1 MLRLVN
7 KHVFWAD
14 ALWYVM
20 ENTVIRL
27 AKVDTVNLN
36 VLVIL
41 KSASSL
47 VDQDN
52 HAVKLLQSFPRRRR
66 IPLQNAVVWWM
77 VYVNSSVARTVVIW
91 NVLTHHI
98 IIHVN
103 CLALV
108 CIWLLLFITNS
119 CSTEPRSGKEGSKMS
134 RMEGRERNRVN
145 CVTGEG
151 GFQHLLSFGWR
162 KFGLSIPALVNGSDI
177 QMGFLLLLRKGS
189 QSYVGLVFTSLD
201 TPMGVVI
208 VKRKQVWLYA
218 NTQLL

>member
-27 AKVDTVNLN
+27 AEVDTVNLN
-36 VLVIL
+36 VRVML

-52 HAVKLLQSFPRRRR
+52 HAVKLLQSFPRWRR
-66 IPLQNAVVWWM
+66 IPLQNAVVWRM
-77 VYVNSSVARTVVIW
+77 VYVNNSVARAAVIW

-119 CSTEPRSGKEGSKMS
+119 CIAEPRSGKEGSKMS

-162 KFGLSIPALVNGSDI
+162 KFELSIPALVNGSDI
-177 QMGFLLLLRKGS
+177 QMRLLLLRKGS

-208 VKRKQVWLYA
+208 VKRKQVRLYA

>member
-7 KHVFWAD
+7 KHVFLAD
-14 ALWYVM
+14 ALWYVT

-27 AKVDTVNLN
+27 ARVDTVNLN

-66 IPLQNAVVWWM
+66 IPLQNAVVWRM
-77 VYVNSSVARTVVIW
+77 VYVNNSVARAAVIW

-119 CSTEPRSGKEGSKMS
+119 CIAEPRSGKEGSKMS

-145 CVTGEG
+145 CATGEG

-162 KFGLSIPALVNGSDI
+162 KFELSIPALVNGSDI
-177 QMGFLLLLRKGS
+177 QMGLLLLRKGS

>member
-1 MLRLVN
+1 MCSGRMLSR
-7 KHVFWAD
+7 
-14 ALWYVM
+14 YVM

-47 VDQDN
+47 ADRDN

-66 IPLQNAVVWWM
+66 IPLQSAVVWRM
-77 VYVNSSVARTVVIW
+77 VYVNNSVARAAVIW
-91 NVLTHHI
+91 NVLTRHI

-119 CSTEPRSGKEGSKMS
+119 CIAEPRSGKEGSKMS

-162 KFGLSIPALVNGSDI
+162 KFELSIPALVNGSDI
-177 QMGFLLLLRKGS
+177 QMGLLLLRNGS

-208 VKRKQVWLYA
+208 VKRKQGVTA
-218 NTQLL
+218 C

>member
-7 KHVFWAD
+7 KNVFWAD

-27 AKVDTVNLN
+27 AEVDTVNLN
-36 VLVIL
+36 VRVML

-66 IPLQNAVVWWM
+66 IPLQNAVVWRM
-77 VYVNSSVARTVVIW
+77 VYVNNSVARAAVIW
-91 NVLTHHI
+91 NVLTHQI

-119 CSTEPRSGKEGSKMS
+119 CIAEPRSGKEGSKMS

-162 KFGLSIPALVNGSDI
+162 KFELTIPALVNGSDI
-177 QMGFLLLLRKGS
+177 QMGLLLLRKGS

>member
-27 AKVDTVNLN
+27 AEVDTVNSN
-36 VLVIL
+36 VLVML

-52 HAVKLLQSFPRRRR
+52 HAVKLLQSSPRRRR
-66 IPLQNAVVWWM
+66 IPLQNAVVWRM
-77 VYVNSSVARTVVIW
+77 VYVNNSVARAAVIW

-119 CSTEPRSGKEGSKMS
+119 CIAEPRSGKEGSKMS
-134 RMEGRERNRVN
+134 RMEGREKNRVN

-162 KFGLSIPALVNGSDI
+162 KFELSIPALVNGSDI
-177 QMGFLLLLRKGS
+177 QMGLLLL
-189 QSYVGLVFTSLD
+189 
-201 TPMGVVI
+201 
-208 VKRKQVWLYA
+208 
-218 NTQLL
+218 

>member
-66 IPLQNAVVWWM
+66 IPLQNAVVWRM
-77 VYVNSSVARTVVIW
+77 VYVNNSVARAAVIW

-108 CIWLLLFITNS
+108 CIWLLLCTKNTSIA
-119 CSTEPRSGKEGSKMS
+119 EPRSGKEGSKMS
-134 RMEGRERNRVN
+134 RMEGRVRNRVLVLCN
-145 CVTGEG
+145 WG
-151 GFQHLLSFGWR
+151 GRLST
-162 KFGLSIPALVNGSDI
+162 PAH
-177 QMGFLLLLRKGS
+177 F
-189 QSYVGLVFTSLD
+189 
-201 TPMGVVI
+201 
-208 VKRKQVWLYA
+208 
-218 NTQLL
+218 

>member
-27 AKVDTVNLN
+27 AEVDTVNLN
-36 VLVIL
+36 VRVML

-52 HAVKLLQSFPRRRR
+52 HAVKLLQSFPRWRR
-66 IPLQNAVVWWM
+66 IPLQNAVVWRM
-77 VYVNSSVARTVVIW
+77 VYVNNSVARAAVIW

-119 CSTEPRSGKEGSKMS
+119 CIAEPRSGKEGSKMS

-162 KFGLSIPALVNGSDI
+162 KFELSIPALVNGSDI
-177 QMGFLLLLRKGS
+177 QMRLLLLRKGS

>member
-52 HAVKLLQSFPRRRR
+52 HAVKLLQSFPRQRLQLVLYR
-66 IPLQNAVVWWM
+66 IPLQSAVVWLM
-77 VYVNSSVARTVVIW
+77 VCVNSSVARTVVIW
-91 NVLTHHI
+91 NVLIHHI

-108 CIWLLLFITNS
+108 CIWFLLFSRNT
-119 CSTEPRSGKEGSKMS
+119 CMAEPRSGKEGSKMS
-134 RMEGRERNRVN
+134 RMEERDRNRVLVLCN
-145 CVTGEG
+145 WG
-151 GFQHLLSFGWR
+151 GR
-162 KFGLSIPALVNGSDI
+162 VPTPAL
-177 QMGFLLLLRKGS
+177 F
-189 QSYVGLVFTSLD
+189 
-201 TPMGVVI
+201 
-208 VKRKQVWLYA
+208 WLE
-218 NTQLL
+218 

>member
-27 AKVDTVNLN
+27 VKVDTVNSN
-36 VLVIL
+36 VLVML

-52 HAVKLLQSFPRRRR
+52 HAVKLLQSFPRRRLQLVLQR
-66 IPLQNAVVWWM
+66 IPLQSAVVWLM
-77 VYVNSSVARTVVIW
+77 VYVNSSVAQTVVIW

-98 IIHVN
+98 IIYVN

-108 CIWLLLFITNS
+108 CIWLLLFSRNTCIA
-119 CSTEPRSGKEGSKMS
+119 EPRSGKEGSKMS
-134 RMEGRERNRVN
+134 RMEGRERNRVLVLCN
-145 CVTGEG
+145 EG
-151 GFQHLLSFGWR
+151 GRVST
-162 KFGLSIPALVNGSDI
+162 PAL
-177 QMGFLLLLRKGS
+177 F
-189 QSYVGLVFTSLD
+189 
-201 TPMGVVI
+201 
-208 VKRKQVWLYA
+208 WLE
-218 NTQLL
+218 

>member
-20 ENTVIRL
+20 ENTVTRL

-47 VDQDN
+47 ADRDN

-66 IPLQNAVVWWM
+66 IPLQSAVVWRM
-77 VYVNSSVARTVVIW
+77 VYVNNSVARAAVIW

-98 IIHVN
+98 IIHVI

-119 CSTEPRSGKEGSKMS
+119 CIAEPRSGKEGSKMS
-134 RMEGRERNRVN
+134 RIEGRERNRMN

-162 KFGLSIPALVNGSDI
+162 KFELGIPALVKGSDI
-177 QMGFLLLLRKGS
+177 QMGLLLLRKGS

>member
-27 AKVDTVNLN
+27 AEVDTVNLN
-36 VLVIL
+36 VRVML

-66 IPLQNAVVWWM
+66 IPLQNAVVWRM
-77 VYVNSSVARTVVIW
+77 VYVNNSVARAAVIW

-162 KFGLSIPALVNGSDI
+162 KFELSIPALVNGSDI
-177 QMGFLLLLRKGS
+177 QMGLLLLRKGS

>member
-27 AKVDTVNLN
+27 ARVDTVNLN

-66 IPLQNAVVWWM
+66 IPLQNAVVWRM
-77 VYVNSSVARTVVIW
+77 VYVNNSVARAAVIW

-119 CSTEPRSGKEGSKMS
+119 CIAEPRSGKEGSKMS
-134 RMEGRERNRVN
+134 RIEGRERNRVN

-162 KFGLSIPALVNGSDI
+162 KFELGIPALVKGSDI
-177 QMGFLLLLRKGS
+177 QMGLLLLRKGS